1 MGRTLLDAG
10 RPGWFVRP
18 RRDAARQR
26 DTGLDTLQHRQELH
40 ALKLTLGLYVVI
52 FSLKLGV
59 YFLTGVLALLAEAL
73 HTLSDIFVSGFL
85 LVALVWSRKEADEIH
100 MFGYGRA
107 QNVGAL
113 VAATL
118 FVSFTSYKLYEEA
131 IPKLFW
137 PGETPY
143 QNLPL
148 AVGIIVA
155 SMLIAA
161 APLVGFLRQRTR
173 GAAAKAQ
180 LVELINDELGL
191 LAALVGTLFIM
202 AGRPIADPIAALL
215 VATIIAING
224 IRLFLENLSVLV
236 GRSPGPAF
244 LARVEWLARSV
255 PGVSGIH
262 ELRAEYIGP
271 DTVRAGMHIEVQRGL
286 SIEEADR
293 IADEVRQKVH
303 QATGCRYCTIHMDP
317 VPPEAILPMKQA
329 TTEKQPEDRSN
340 SGESGE
346 RPLDNSAG

>member
-1 MGRTLLDAG
+1 MDGAQGGEDLR
-10 RPGWFVRP
+10 
-18 RRDAARQR
+18 
-26 DTGLDTLQHRQELH
+26 

-52 FSLKLGV
+52 FVLKLAV

-85 LVALVWSRKEADEIH
+85 VVALIWSRKGADEVH

-107 QNVGAL
+107 QNVAAL

-118 FVSFTSYKLYEEA
+118 FVSFTSFKLYEEA
-131 IPKLFW
+131 IPKLFRVE
-137 PGETPY
+137 ETAY
-143 QNLPL
+143 HNLGL
-148 AVGIIVA
+148 AVGVIGV

-161 APLVGFLRQRTR
+161 APLIGLLRQGTR

-191 LAALVGTLFIM
+191 LAALVGTLFIVG
-202 AGRPIADPIAALL
+202 GRPIADPIAAIV

-244 LARVEWLARSV
+244 LAKVETLARSV
-255 PGVSGIH
+255 NGVLGIH

-286 SIEEADR
+286 PIEEADR
-293 IADEVRQKVH
+293 IADEVRDKVH

-317 VPPEAILPMKQA
+317 IPLETIAPMGRPPAQTHPKG
-329 TTEKQPEDRSN
+329 
-340 SGESGE
+340 GE
-346 RPLDNSAG
+346 PPISAGS